1 MACRMARHRSGL
13 CLWPHSRDRSVRWAQ
28 VHRTGPLAGPGGSS
42 RAAHAR
48 CAPPPPHAPPRA
60 RTRRS
65 AHTAPDLPARTGP
78 ARTQRAA
85 VSPRPLA
92 RPRPQVCATT
102 AARAA
107 DGDAARRGEPA
118 AAKRWSGAGSI
129 PERPAGLPVALESY
143 SSRGRGR
150 RAAGDGMRMRLSIRF
165 SLFDSR
171 SSAVAASP
179 VSCKK
184 IFTYSFTTR
193 LTPSPLDVLCGVWCS
208 TAFVFLFY
216 FKPRDGP
223 GAGRTQYSVAALASR
238 RRKKLEGDFFRS
250 TQ

>member
-1 MACRMARHRSGL
+1 MRRSLGAQRLFDARAANSPHGLSTPPEGSRQGARSAAARACRRRDGAARLWAAPLTPEARSALRG
-13 CLWPHSRDRSVRWAQ
+13 WAPA
-28 VHRTGPLAGPGGSS
+28 HLAGPLAGPGGSS

-165 SLFDSR
+165 YLF
-171 SSAVAASP
+171 
-179 VSCKK
+179 
-184 IFTYSFTTR
+184 R
-193 LTPSPLDVLCGVWCS
+193 LTFECRCGVS
-208 TAFVFLFY
+208 GLV
-216 FKPRDGP
+216 
-223 GAGRTQYSVAALASR
+223 
-238 RRKKLEGDFFRS
+238 
-250 TQ
+250 

>member
-107 DGDAARRGEPA
+107 DGDAARCGEPA

-143 SSRGRGR
+143 LSRGRGR
-150 RAAGDGMRMRLSIRF
+150 RAAGDGMCVCD
-165 SLFDSR
+165 SLY
-171 SSAVAASP
+171 A
-179 VSCKK
+179 
-184 IFTYSFTTR
+184 
-193 LTPSPLDVLCGVWCS
+193 
-208 TAFVFLFY
+208 FLFSTHVRV
-216 FKPRDGP
+216 PLR
-223 GAGRTQYSVAALASR
+223 RLRSR
-238 RRKKLEGDFFRS
+238 VRK
-250 TQ
+250 